1 MPTLEAQVAALQD
14 AIQRDPLNAAALNEL
29 GNVLSQLGR
38 HDQAIGAYDRVTAI
52 DPAFAGAH
60 YNRGLAFYDLE
71 QPAAAIDCFDRAIA
85 LQPGH
90 ARAHNQRG
98 HALFDL
104 GRFRE
109 AVQSHTR
116 ALQYRP
122 DYAEAHN
129 GRGNALFQLDEYAA
143 ALLSYEAAIAQQPGY
158 ADAHSNRGNAQY
170 QLGRVEAALA
180 SYEASLALQ
189 PDYAGVHFNRGEV
202 LAELG
207 RYAQAI
213 ASFDRAIELKT
224 ELPYAWGERLLA
236 RMHICDWRQY
246 EMQVAELTRRVARGE
261 PAATP
266 FCMLALCD
274 SAPLQRQAA
283 QHWIERNAKSA
294 APGSASAGAPAMQRR
309 ASSGKIR
316 IGYFSADFCDHP
328 VARLSA
334 QMYELHDRSR
344 FEVIAFSFGR
354 ERQDSMHARLHQA
367 FDRFIDV
374 QDESPAAIAALSR
387 SLEVDIAVDLT
398 GLTRH
403 CRPKIFAARA
413 APVQVSYLGYL
424 GTMGASY
431 IDYLFADNMLVPAA
445 LRPHYAESIA
455 YLPCYQANDSQRR
468 AAPRTFT
475 RHELGLPT
483 GAFVFCCFNANYK
496 ITPRVFAGWMRI
508 LERAPHAV
516 LFLYAES
523 PQAAENLRKE
533 ATGHGVAAERLIFA
547 GRLPTPQ
554 YLTRYRSADLFLD
567 TAPYNAGTT
576 ASDALWAGLPV
587 LTCMGE
593 TFCGRMAASLLQAVG
608 LPELITASAAQY
620 EELAVTLA
628 TQPQRLAAIKHKLEQ
643 NLQATPLFDSQRHV
657 AAVEAAYVLMQERHA
672 ANLPPADITV

>member
-14 AIQRDPLNAAALNEL
+14 AIQREPLNAAALNEL

-38 HDQAIGAYDRVTAI
+38 HQQAIDAYDRVIAI

-71 QPAAAIDCFDRAIA
+71 RPAAAIDCFDRAIA

-90 ARAHNQRG
+90 ARAHNHRG

-104 GRFRE
+104 GRFQE
-109 AVQSHTR
+109 AVQSYTC

-180 SYEASLALQ
+180 SYDASLALQ

-202 LAELG
+202 LVELG

-274 SAPLQRQAA
+274 CAPLQRQAA
-283 QHWIERNAKSA
+283 QHWIERNAIS
-294 APGSASAGAPAMQRR
+294 GATPAMQRR
-309 ASSGKIR
+309 TADGKIR
-316 IGYFSADFCDHP
+316 IGYFSADFGDHP

-354 ERQDSMHARLHQA
+354 DRQDSMRARLRQA

-374 QDESPAAIAALSR
+374 QYESPAAVAALSR
-387 SLEVDIAVDLT
+387 NLGIDIAVDLT

-424 GTMGASY
+424 GTLGASY
-431 IDYLFADNMLVPAA
+431 IDYMFADNMLVPAA

-455 YLPCYQANDSQRR
+455 YLPCYQANDSQRS
-468 AAPRTFT
+468 AAPRSFT
-475 RHELGLPT
+475 RDELGLPT

-508 LERAPHAV
+508 LERAPNAV

-533 ATGHGVAAERLIFA
+533 ATGHGVSAERLVFA
-547 GRLPTPQ
+547 GRLPTPE

-608 LPELITASAAQY
+608 LSELITSNAAQY

-628 TQPQRLAAIKHKLEQ
+628 TQPQRLAAIKRTLAD
-643 NLQATPLFDSQRHV
+643 NLLATPLFDSQRHV
-657 AAVEAAYVLMQERHA
+657 AAVETAYVLMHERHA